1 MLRQTV
7 LQATLCL
14 FAAAALDA
22 QAVRGRIVDRA
33 TMAPIP
39 TTEVTAVTAGGRR
52 IGRTMSD
59 SAGAFSLD
67 LRSAGSYRLE
77 AQRIGY
83 RTVTSPGFDVG
94 AREALEVD
102 LHMSVE
108 SINLDPL
115 VIHSRSEPPHLADLE
130 RAGFYGRERTAP
142 GLFLRRDDIARTR
155 GARMSDVLG
164 TIPGVRR
171 ATIQGRAGVSLGRSG
186 GTGRACPPAVFL
198 DGMPVVR
205 AEGIDDII
213 HVAAIEAMEVYRGP
227 SQTPPQFAGP
237 ETGCGVIVIWSRR
250 KA

>member
-1 MLRQTV
+1 MLRHSF
-7 LQATLCL
+7 LYATLCL
-14 FAAAALDA
+14 FAAAGLDA
-22 QAVRGRIVDRA
+22 QVVRGRIVDRA
-33 TMAPIP
+33 TMQPIP
-39 TTEVTAVTAGGRR
+39 TTEVTAVTLGGRR
-52 IGRTMSD
+52 IGQTISD

-67 LRSAGSYRLE
+67 LRNAGSYRLE

-83 RTVTSPGFDVG
+83 RSVTSPGFDVG
-94 AREALEVD
+94 AREVLEVD
-102 LHMSVE
+102 LNMTVE

-115 VIHSRSEPPHLADLE
+115 VIHGRAASPHLPDLE
-130 RAGFYGRERTAP
+130 RAGFYARERSAP
-142 GLFLRRDDIARTR
+142 GLFMRRDDIARTR
-155 GARMSDVLG
+155 GARMSEVLG

-213 HVAAIEAMEVYRGP
+213 AVTAIEAVEVYRGP

-250 KA
+250 QA